1 MKYRLHIDIPLD
13 VDQAKAIEQAKGIL
27 SAIQTSMIGKYSG
40 DVNYRVGND
49 EDRNK
54 KNYMIM
60 DSSGHCSTQKSKFS
74 V

>member
-13 VDQAKAIEQAKGIL
+13 VDQNVSIEQAKGIL
-27 SAIQTSMIGKYSG
+27 AAMQQALIGKYSG

-54 KNYMIM
+54 KNYMII